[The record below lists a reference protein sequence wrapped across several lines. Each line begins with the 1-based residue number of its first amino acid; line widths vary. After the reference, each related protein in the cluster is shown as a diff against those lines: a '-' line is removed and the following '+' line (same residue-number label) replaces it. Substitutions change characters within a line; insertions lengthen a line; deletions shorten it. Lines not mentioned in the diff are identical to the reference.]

1 MAPRGEEGRS
11 SSMSWKELVMKRDI
25 REFFTALSTLR
36 ISRAGKVTLWATI
49 GSMLFLA
56 SAQQS
61 AYGLDFP
68 MTIRMTLAD
77 SKNLTVSSNPASAS
91 LASQMSEMAL
101 VAVISEQVELA
112 RTELGAKKVAKAIMN
127 TDYSWGDDEY
137 SCLNRLWTKESHWNY
152 KAHNYRSG
160 AHGIAQAL
168 PAVKMEVISDD
179 WRTNPVTQIRWGLRY
194 VEARYDTPCEAWAKF
209 KRSHYY

>member
-1 MAPRGEEGRS
+1 
-11 SSMSWKELVMKRDI
+11 MKRDI
-25 REFFTALSTLR
+25 REFFTALSALR
-36 ISRAGKVTLWATI
+36 ISRAGKVALWATV
-49 GSMLFLA
+49 GSMLFI
-56 SAQQS
+56 STAQTT

-68 MTIRMTLAD
+68 MTTRLTLSE
-77 SKNLTVSSNPASAS
+77 SKNLTVSSNPPAAS
-91 LASQMSEMAL
+91 LASQMSEMAI
-101 VAVISEQVELA
+101 VAGISQQVEMA
-112 RTELGAKKVAKAIMN
+112 RSIVGAKKVAKTIM
-127 TDYSWGDDEY
+127 SSEFAWGDDQY

-194 VEARYDTPCEAWAKF
+194 IDLRYEDPCTAWAKF
-209 KRSHYY
+209 KRSRYY

>member
-1 MAPRGEEGRS
+1 
-11 SSMSWKELVMKRDI
+11 MKRDI

-36 ISRAGKVTLWATI
+36 ISRAGKVALWATV

-68 MTIRMTLAD
+68 MTIRMTLPD
-77 SKNLTVSSNPASAS
+77 SKNLTVSSSPASAS
-91 LASQMSEMAL
+91 LASQMAEMAI
-101 VAVISEQVELA
+101 VADISQQVEMA
-112 RTELGAKKVAKAIMN
+112 REMDGAKKVAKSIMSAE
-127 TDYSWGDDEY
+127 YEWGDDEY
-137 SCLNRLWTKESHWNY
+137 ACLNRLWTKESHWNY

-168 PAVKMEVISDD
+168 PAIKMEVISSD

-194 VEARYDTPCEAWAKF
+194 IDSRYSTPCKAWAKF
-209 KRSHYY
+209 KRSKYY

>member
-1 MAPRGEEGRS
+1 
-11 SSMSWKELVMKRDI
+11 MKRDI

-36 ISRAGKVTLWATI
+36 ISRASKVAIWATV
-49 GSMLFLA
+49 GSMVFIA
-56 SAQQS
+56 TAQQS

-68 MTIRMTLAD
+68 MTTRLTLSD
-77 SKNLTVSSNPASAS
+77 SKNLTVATNPASAS
-91 LASQMSEMAL
+91 LASQMAEMAL
-101 VAVISEQVELA
+101 VADISQQVEMA
-112 RTELGAKKVAKAIMN
+112 RSIDGAKKVAKSIMN
-127 TDYSWGDDEY
+127 TDFEWGDDQY

-194 VEARYDTPCEAWAKF
+194 IDLRYDDPCTAWAKF
-209 KRSHYY
+209 QRSRYY